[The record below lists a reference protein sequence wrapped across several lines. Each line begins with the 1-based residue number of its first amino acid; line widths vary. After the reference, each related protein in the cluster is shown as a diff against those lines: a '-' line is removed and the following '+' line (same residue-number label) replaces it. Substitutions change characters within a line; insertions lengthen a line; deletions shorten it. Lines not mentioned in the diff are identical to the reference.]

1 MTKKESTPS
10 IQEKLDSI
18 IERNKNE
25 AGALKKI
32 IKAIEQEKKKS
43 VNKFKK

>member
-43 VNKFKK
+43 DNKFKK

>member
-32 IKAIEQEKKKS
+32 IKAIEQRSKESIKNLKK
-43 VNKFKK
+43 

>member
-32 IKAIEQEKKKS
+32 IHAIEEEKKKS
-43 VNKFKK
+43 NIKLKK

>member
-1 MTKKESTPS
+1 MEKEKEKGS
-10 IQEKLDSI
+10 IQEKLELL

-32 IKAIEQEKKKS
+32 IKAIEQETKKP
-43 VNKFKK
+43 NTKFKK